1 MMWIVSLCRS
11 RLVAVIA
18 EAASRHGTASQV
30 KVSTRLLLRGLRRVP
45 TINLSHDFFSPPDR
59 ILDCAH
65 GRRNTLSA
73 FVLCQLPC
81 RENARCGLLR
91 DGGLRLRQSHE
102 LQEFVTERTQSE
114 RPSYLRIGDAL
125 GEFAH
130 RVLDLIHTRRG
141 RDSRNLRLLNRRPQV
156 FFNQSVGV

>member
-59 ILDCAH
+59 ILGGGWPSFEANDGSS
-65 GRRNTLSA
+65 GRCTILADKSS
-73 FVLCQLPC
+73 
-81 RENARCGLLR
+81 
-91 DGGLRLRQSHE
+91 DIDLRLFCQPTS
-102 LQEFVTERTQSE
+102 QT
-114 RPSYLRIGDAL
+114 P
-125 GEFAH
+125 
-130 RVLDLIHTRRG
+130 
-141 RDSRNLRLLNRRPQV
+141 
-156 FFNQSVGV
+156 

>member
-1 MMWIVSLCRS
+1 MWIVSLCRS

-81 RENARCGLLR
+81 RENARCDQQHGAHAVVLR
-91 DGGLRLRQSHE
+91 RLMRGAA
-102 LQEFVTERTQSE
+102 
-114 RPSYLRIGDAL
+114 SYATGA
-125 GEFAH
+125 
-130 RVLDLIHTRRG
+130 
-141 RDSRNLRLLNRRPQV
+141 
-156 FFNQSVGV
+156 